1 MITFNVPRSVLVLA
15 GAMVL
20 LVVASIAFAVGASQ
34 GTRTAEPTATAGQR
48 QPGPLWFG
56 GPRLREVEQITGTI
70 TTIEGSQLSVA
81 TPAGQ
86 TRTIDAAGAR
96 ITKNGQTIALSD
108 LQTGN
113 QVSARV
119 SRQADGSYK
128 AAAIQVLLS
137 SVSGTV
143 TAVGPSSIT
152 IEKADGTSQT
162 LGLTASTSYREAG
175 AKVSLSAVVVGARI
189 SAQGTV
195 DSAGNFTATA
205 ITIITSSVTGTVASK
220 TSSSMVV
227 TTGAGKSVTVNVTAD
242 TKYSVPGMT
251 GATLA
256 SVAVGDRVQAT
267 GVLEADD
274 SITAITVQVA
284 RLRQFPTATTKV

>member
-1 MITFNVPRSVLVLA
+1 MTAFNVPRSVLVLA
-15 GAMVL
+15 GAMAL

-34 GTRTAEPTATAGQR
+34 GTRTAEPTATAVQQ

-56 GPRLREVEQITGTI
+56 GPRLRGVEQITGTV
-70 TTIEGSQLSVA
+70 TAIEGSRLSLA
-81 TPAGQ
+81 TAAGQ
-86 TRTIDAAGAR
+86 TRTIDATGAK
-96 ITKNGQTIALSD
+96 ITRNGQTIGLSD
-108 LQTGN
+108 LQVGN

-137 SVSGTV
+137 TVSGTV

-152 IEKADGTSQT
+152 IEKADGTSRT
-162 LGLTASTSYREAG
+162 LALTASTAYREAS

-195 DSAGNFTATA
+195 DSAGDFTATT
-205 ITIITSSVTGTVASK
+205 ITIVTSSVTGTVASK
-220 TSSSMVV
+220 TSTSMVV
-227 TTGAGKSVTVNVTAD
+227 TTATGKSVTVNVTAD

-267 GVLEADD
+267 GVLNADG
-274 SITAITVQVA
+274 SITAISVQVA
-284 RLRQFPTATTKV
+284 RVRQSPSAPTSA

>member
-1 MITFNVPRSVLVLA
+1 MTAFNVPRSVLVLA
-15 GAMVL
+15 GAMAL

-34 GTRTAEPTATAGQR
+34 GTRTAEPTATAAQQ

-56 GPRLREVEQITGTI
+56 GPRLRGVEQITGTV
-70 TTIEGSQLSVA
+70 TAIEGSRLSLA
-81 TPAGQ
+81 TAAGQ
-86 TRTIDAAGAR
+86 TRTIDAAGAK
-96 ITKNGQTIALSD
+96 ITRSGQTIALSD
-108 LQTGN
+108 LQVGN

-137 SVSGTV
+137 TVSGTV

-152 IEKADGTSQT
+152 IEKADGTSRT
-162 LGLTASTSYREAG
+162 LALTASTAYREAS
-175 AKVSLSAVVVGARI
+175 AKVSLSAVVLGARI

-205 ITIITSSVTGTVASK
+205 ITIVTSSVTGTVASK
-220 TSSSMVV
+220 TSTSMVV
-227 TTGAGKSVTVNVTAD
+227 TTATGKSVTVNVTAD

-267 GVLEADD
+267 GVLNADG
-274 SITAITVQVA
+274 SITAISVQVA
-284 RLRQFPTATTKV
+284 RVRQSPSAPTRA